1 MKKYYENGIQTLFH
15 EFYFPFIVFLCWNLN
30 DNKSTPKIKK
40 SDSPLISKI
49 MVDLADEFN
58 FKSHETSA

>member
-1 MKKYYENGIQTLFH
+1 MYCDNCGKIE
-15 EFYFPFIVFLCWNLN
+15 NLN

-58 FKSHETSA
+58 FRSHETSA